1 MNIKTKEFIEKTNI
15 VHGDKYLYD
24 EVEYINNKTKVCI
37 ICRDHGK
44 FWQRPDAHLSQ
55 KQGCPICSR
64 IESDKK
70 RRYTIERW
78 EQKAKLVHEGKYD
91 YTKIVYQGSINKVCI
106 ICPEHGEFWQ
116 LPSQHL
122 QGTGCPICNESK
134 LEKYVKLI
142 LNNNLIRSERQK
154 TFTWLKNDKTNYVL
168 PLDFYLPDY
177 NIAIECQ
184 GEQHF
189 KNNRWFGCKDKNR
202 IYYYFKEIQ
211 KRDKIKK
218 ELCKKNNLPL
228 YYINYND
235 NVEEKLNEIL
245 KKCQ

>member
-70 RRYTIERW
+70 RRYTIEKW

-116 LPSQHL
+116 EANAHLQGQGCSKCEKVYNYTTEEWIEEAKKIHGKNYDYSKVNYVNAKVKVCIICPEHGEFWQLPSQPL
-122 QGTGCPICNESK
+122 QGTGWPICNASK

-142 LNNNLIRSERQK
+142 LNNN
-154 TFTWLKNDKTNYVL
+154 
-168 PLDFYLPDY
+168 
-177 NIAIECQ
+177 
-184 GEQHF
+184 
-189 KNNRWFGCKDKNR
+189 
-202 IYYYFKEIQ
+202 
-211 KRDKIKK
+211 
-218 ELCKKNNLPL
+218 
-228 YYINYND
+228 
-235 NVEEKLNEIL
+235 
-245 KKCQ
+245 